1 MNIQKMMKQAQN
13 MQKRMGELQ
22 EEMEKREVEGVAG
35 GGVVRVLLT
44 GKSVMLKVSIDDSLM
59 EKSEKE
65 MLEDLI
71 VAAYHDQGIFPL
83 KAMDYYGCV
92 NITVGL
98 PFVRVS
104 PGHGTA
110 EDIAGQGLANP
121 RAMIEAIKWALKL
134 GSV

>member
-71 VAAYHDQGIFPL
+71 VAAYNDAKNKIDSSFNEEVG
-83 KAMDYYGCV
+83 K
-92 NITVGL
+92 ITGGMGL
-98 PFVRVS
+98 PGDF
-104 PGHGTA
+104 
-110 EDIAGQGLANP
+110 
-121 RAMIEAIKWALKL
+121 KL
-134 GSV
+134 PF